1 MVKAIHLVRHGHHG
15 LLNNRLCGRMPGVGL
30 DDQGCR
36 EMECCVDMLVP
47 APAAIQCSP
56 QRRARQSATIL
67 ARRFGLPVEIV
78 PAVDEI
84 DVGDW
89 TGLTFDDLARR
100 PEWQHWNDAR
110 GAAQPPNG
118 ESMLAL
124 QQRVVRYLEQLC
136 NGDSNGVFAI
146 VSHAEPIRAALLH
159 YLDVPLDEF
168 ASVAVDPASV
178 STLSVDSTGPRIS
191 AINRRAIA

>member
-1 MVKAIHLVRHGHHG
+1 MVKAIHLVRHGHHV

-30 DDQGCR
+30 NEQGCR
-36 EMECCVDMLVP
+36 DMECCAGMLVP

-56 QRRARQSATIL
+56 QRRARQSAAIL

-89 TGLTFDDLARR
+89 TGLAFDELTHR
-100 PEWQHWNDAR
+100 PEWKHWNDAR
-110 GAAQPPNG
+110 GTARPPNG

-124 QQRVVRYLEQLC
+124 QRRVVRHLEQL
-136 NGDSNGVFAI
+136 GADGSNVTFAI

-159 YLDVPLDEF
+159 YLRVPLDEF
-168 ASVAVDPASV
+168 ASIAIDPASV
-178 STLSVDSTGPRIS
+178 STLSVDSLGTRIS
-191 AINRRAIA
+191 TLNRRATA